1 MLPNPLLVA
10 SMIRWA
16 SSFLAVV
23 DLFGLSAACDGG
35 ISTFSLSLILLVIYV
50 ARILRKEESRIIDL
64 GFDGGPFAL
73 FGF

>member
-35 ISTFSLSLILLVIYV
+35 ISTFSLSLILLGIHA
-50 ARILRKEESRIIDL
+50 ARILRKGESGIIGL
-64 GFDGGPFAL
+64 RFDGGPFTL